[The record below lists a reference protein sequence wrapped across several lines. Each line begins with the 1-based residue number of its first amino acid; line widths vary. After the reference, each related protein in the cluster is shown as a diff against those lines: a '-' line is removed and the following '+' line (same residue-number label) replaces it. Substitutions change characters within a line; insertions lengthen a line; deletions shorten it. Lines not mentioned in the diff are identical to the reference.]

1 MTVKAQEEI
10 VRVVAPSNLNEGYT
24 FPATTVDGRS
34 VTVKVPTGGV
44 AEGEE
49 FDAEVV
55 VESSVLV
62 TAEPEVDLGVQE
74 AVPAVGAPNITK
86 TTYSINADGTRVE
99 TEETRYPDG
108 RVTTTTTTMAA
119 QDPAASTTA
128 EPEFTVPTGA
138 WRHDLFS
145 CFDACSSG
153 NFWMPCCFTY
163 IALGQLLQRMK
174 LNFVGSE
181 SGESYKHS
189 CAIWTIITFVVVILT
204 FLPWSIQSSSI
215 LIAIEVVII
224 ILAIIALTQARYYM
238 RRKYSIPADCCA
250 DSGFLS
256 DCCCMSWCTCC
267 GIIQMLRHTH
277 DEKEFA
283 YDYTSPTGLHSDAPE
298 IV

>member
-1 MTVKAQEEI
+1 MTIKDTEEQV
-10 VRVVAPSNLNEGYT
+10 VRVVAPSNLNEGYV
-24 FPATTVDGRS
+24 FQVTTSDGRFVS
-34 VTVKVPTGGV
+34 VKAPAGGV
-44 AEGEE
+44 EEGQV
-49 FDAEVV
+49 FDANVLD
-55 VESSVLV
+55 VEAPPVAEAV
-62 TAEPEVDLGVQE
+62 AVAAEPEAEVDL
-74 AVPAVGAPNITK
+74 
-86 TTYSINADGTRVE
+86 S
-99 TEETRYPDG
+99 
-108 RVTTTTTTMAA
+108 M
-119 QDPAASTTA
+119 QDPVPSATA

-138 WRHDLFS
+138 WRHGLFS

-153 NFWMPCCFTY
+153 NFWMPFCFGC